1 MRERVKDVVAQKVSD
16 RLWKDQRT
24 VAWLEEQLPSVADGK
39 MTPFAVA
46 DRLLR
51 QSGELLRGDENK

>member
-24 VAWLEEQLPSVADGK
+24 LAWLEEQLPSVAEGK
-39 MTPFAVA
+39 LSPFAVA

-51 QSGELLRGDENK
+51 QSGELVRGDEKK

>member
-1 MRERVKDVVAQKVSD
+1 VVAQKVSD

-39 MTPFAVA
+39 LTPFAVA

-51 QSGELLRGDENK
+51 DSGELVRGDEKT